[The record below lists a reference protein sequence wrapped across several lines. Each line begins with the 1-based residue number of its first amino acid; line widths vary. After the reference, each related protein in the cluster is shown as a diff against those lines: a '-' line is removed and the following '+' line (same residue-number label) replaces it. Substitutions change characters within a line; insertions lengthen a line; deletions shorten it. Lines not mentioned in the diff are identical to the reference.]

1 MKTKLQNVLRYFDYF
16 GYIPSFEEIHTF
28 FPVKISKI
36 RLKSYLNSTYKHTL
50 GGYGIGSKV
59 EGRKSKVA
67 LNKIARAQKY
77 INFISRFPQIR
88 LIGLSGSVAM
98 LNAKKNDDVDLFIIS
113 TGNRLWTARFIAN
126 MAAWLYGLKRK
137 RGASVAQ
144 DKVCLNLFFSESS
157 LKIDKKL
164 QTEYMAHEV
173 LQMIPIMDKNQT
185 YRRFLYENDW
195 ISRIFPNVHLK
206 RYFPD
211 SASYVSC
218 RSQQENSF
226 SLGVIG
232 NGLERLFKVLQL
244 FYMSKPKGDE
254 RIENG
259 KLWFHPRDYS
269 RIVGK

>member
-1 MKTKLQNVLRYFDYF
+1 MKTKLQTVLKYFHHF
-16 GYIPSFEEIHTF
+16 GYKPSFEEIYTF
-28 FPVKISKI
+28 FPMKISKI
-36 RLKSYLNSTYKHTL
+36 KLQSHLNSTHKHTL

-77 INFISRFPQIR
+77 INFISKFPQIR

-98 LNAKKNDDVDLFIIS
+98 LNAKKNDDVDIFII
-113 TGNRLWTARFIAN
+113 GANNRLWTARFMSN
-126 MAAWLYGLKRK
+126 VAAWLFGLKRK

-185 YRRFLYENDW
+185 YRRFLYENGW

-206 RYFPD
+206 RYFP
-211 SASYVSC
+211 STEQLVNC
-218 RSQQENSF
+218 RSIKETSF

-232 NGLERLFKVLQL
+232 YGMEQL
-244 FYMSKPKGDE
+244 LKFVQLMYMSEPKGDE
-254 RIENG
+254 RIEKG

-269 RIVGK
+269 KIIRN